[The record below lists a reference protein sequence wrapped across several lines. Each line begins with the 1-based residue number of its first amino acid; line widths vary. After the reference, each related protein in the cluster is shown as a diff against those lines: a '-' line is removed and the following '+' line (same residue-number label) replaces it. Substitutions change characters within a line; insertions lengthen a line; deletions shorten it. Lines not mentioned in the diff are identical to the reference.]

1 LGVADRVEFSKGWV
15 TLDELVGA
23 IAAADAGVVAMKRDA
38 FRDVTHCNKM
48 FDFITMRKPALVSR
62 TTAVEAYFGDDCF
75 EMFESSDAAD
85 LARAIRRIHSDPA
98 RREELVRNA
107 AARNEA

>member
-1 LGVADRVEFSKGWV
+1 
-15 TLDELVGA
+15 
-23 IAAADAGVVAMKRDA
+23 
-38 FRDVTHCNKM
+38 M

-85 LARAIRRIHSDPA
+85 LARAIRRIHADPA

-107 AARNEA
+107 AARNESYRWPRQRAHYLEIVRRNVGARALPSQSAPATGGDE